1 MQDSFA
7 YSLKVNDANGD
18 RELDIELIPGQK
30 VLIGRLP
37 TNPIP
42 VSWDREISREHASL
56 VLDNGSVRV
65 ACLKRA
71 RNPIIF
77 GRSPVREATVFA
89 GQQFQIGQTVFQLEA
104 PAGDESSAGLED
116 AEVAE
121 VDEFQFSNKELQ
133 EVRFS
138 DTTRQ
143 MELLCDLPD
152 MIASAN
158 SDADL
163 GQLLAGLLLDAI
175 PEAVAISVAHYD
187 DSTVDMLRDQDP
199 SASQVV
205 RPQMIRVR
213 TRDDYEGRFLP
224 SRKLVGRAFRT
235 DSPTIHVWGMRDESG
250 RFTLSDDL
258 DWAFCVPVPG
268 AASKGWCM
276 YIAGKGGK
284 NGAVLITKDDL
295 KGDVRFGQ
303 LLAQFIAS
311 IRHVKSLQDTQT
323 QMASFFSPKIIENL
337 TDGGDVLKPSER
349 EITVLFCDVRGFS
362 RKAEMYSDNLHYLL
376 ECVKEALEAMTNGI
390 LKYDG
395 AIADFQG
402 DAALGF
408 WGWPVPLNDGA
419 VPACLAALLI
429 QDLFAKPPE
438 EQGLLEGFS
447 IGLGIAH
454 GRAIAGQI
462 GTAQQAKI
470 GVFGPVVNQGAR
482 LESMTKQYGVQIC
495 IDEQSAAFVRNHLPP
510 ERARVRRLA
519 CVRPKGM
526 DTPIT
531 VSELVQP
538 VAKAPHLPDEQIQ
551 QYEAA
556 LDLVISGDWDAA
568 IAAFAEYPDEG
579 PKTFLLDWMKRYDN
593 KPPED
598 WDGGFSLVAK

>member
-1 MQDSFA
+1 MVQDQNS
-7 YSLKVNDANGD
+7 YSLIVKDAGGE
-18 RELDIELIPGQK
+18 RELDVELTPGTEMM
-30 VLIGRLP
+30 IGRLP
-37 TNPIP
+37 TNSIP
-42 VSWDREISREHASL
+42 VSWDREISREHATL
-56 VLDNGSVRV
+56 TLENGQVRV
-65 ACLKRA
+65 ACMERA
-71 RNPIIF
+71 TNPIII
-77 GRSPVREATVFA
+77 GSVPSRKAIISA
-89 GQQFQIGQTVFQLEA
+89 GQQFQIGQTVFQL
-104 PAGDESSAGLED
+104 AGESGQGLED
-116 AEVAE
+116 AEDAAE
-121 VDEFQFSNKELQ
+121 VDEFQFSSGELNKVE
-133 EVRFS
+133 FS
-138 DTTRQ
+138 DASRQ
-143 MELLCDLPD
+143 MELLCDLPE
-152 MIASAN
+152 MISSAS

-175 PEAVAISVAHYD
+175 PEAVAIAVAHYD

-205 RPQMIRVR
+205 RPQMMRVR

-250 RFTLSDDL
+250 QFTLSDDL

-268 AASKGWCM
+268 VSCKGWCM

-284 NGAVLITKDDL
+284 NGAILITKEDL

-323 QMASFFSPKIIENL
+323 QLASFFSPKVIENL
-337 TDGGDVLKPSER
+337 TGGSDVLRPSER

-362 RKAEMYSDNLHYLL
+362 RKSEKHSDDLNYLL
-376 ECVKEALEAMTNGI
+376 SCVKEALGAMTSGI

-395 AIADFQG
+395 SIADFQG

-408 WGWPVPLNDGA
+408 WGWPVSLNDGA
-419 VPACLAALLI
+419 VPACLAALAI
-429 QDLFAKPPE
+429 QDLFAKPLE

-447 IGLGIAH
+447 VGLGVAH

-495 IDEQSAAFVRNHLPP
+495 IDEQSADFVRNHLPP

-519 CVRPKGM
+519 RVRPKGM
-526 DTPIT
+526 VTPIT

-538 VAKAPHLPDEQIQ
+538 FDKAPHLPDEQIAQ
-551 QYEAA
+551 FESI
-556 LDLVISGDWDAA
+556 LDKVIEGDWDGA
-568 IAAFAEYPDEG
+568 ISDFGTYPEEG
-579 PKTFLLDWMKRYDN
+579 PKKFLLDWMARYDN
-593 KPPED
+593 KPPDD

>member
-1 MQDSFA
+1 MVQDQNS
-7 YSLKVNDANGD
+7 YSLKVTDAGG
-18 RELDIELIPGQK
+18 EQGLDIELTPGEPMT
-30 VLIGRLP
+30 IGRLP

-42 VSWDREISREHASL
+42 VSWDREISREHATL
-56 VLDNGSVRV
+56 TLENGQVRV
-65 ACLKRA
+65 ACLERA

-77 GRSPVREATVFA
+77 GRAPVREATVFA

-104 PAGDESSAGLED
+104 PVGDESSQGLED
-116 AEVAE
+116 AD
-121 VDEFQFSNKELQ
+121 VDEFQFSDVELNKVE
-133 EVRFS
+133 FS
-138 DTTRQ
+138 DAGRQ
-143 MELLCDLPD
+143 MELLCDLPE
-152 MIASAN
+152 MISSAT

-163 GQLLAGLLLDAI
+163 GQLLAGLLLDAV
-175 PEAVAISVAHYD
+175 PEAVAIAVAHYD

-205 RPQMIRVR
+205 RPQMMRVR
-213 TRDDYEGRFLP
+213 TREGYEGRFLP

-250 RFTLSDDL
+250 RFTLSDNL

-268 AASKGWCM
+268 SSSKGWCM

-284 NGAVLITKDDL
+284 NGAVFVTKDDL

-323 QMASFFSPKIIENL
+323 QMASFFSPKVIENL
-337 TDGGDVLKPSER
+337 TGGGDVLRPSER

-362 RKAEMYSDNLHYLL
+362 RKSEKHADDLHYLL
-376 ECVKEALEAMTNGI
+376 SCVREALGAMTTGI

-408 WGWPVPLNDGA
+408 WGWPVSLNDGA
-419 VPACLAALLI
+419 VPACLAALAI

-447 IGLGIAH
+447 VGLGIAH

-482 LESMTKQYGVQIC
+482 LESMTKQYGVQVC
-495 IDEQSAAFVRNHLPP
+495 IDEQSADFVRNHLPP

-519 CVRPKGM
+519 RVRPKGM

-538 VAKAPHLPDEQIQ
+538 VAQAPHLPDEQIERF
-551 QYEAA
+551 EAI
-556 LDLVISGDWDAA
+556 LDKVVAGDWDAA
-568 IAAFAEYPDEG
+568 IADFGSYPDEG
-579 PKTFLLDWMKRYDN
+579 PKTFLIDWMARYEN
-593 KPPED
+593 KPPDD